1 MLSHHALPLSIANTP
16 VPHAFLGRLPA
27 HVHCFQDCKHKECIV
42 FKTASPISDHW
53 VMYVLQGEAFDFGTP
68 VVIDGAVEVWMSAVE
83 KEMRTTLHRSGM
95 LMIVNASCMQH
106 RVILSAMHLWLSS

>member
-1 MLSHHALPLSIANTP
+1 
-16 VPHAFLGRLPA
+16 
-27 HVHCFQDCKHKECIV
+27 
-42 FKTASPISDHW
+42 
-53 VMYVLQGEAFDFGTP
+53 MYVLQGEAFDFGTP

-106 RVILSAMHLWLSS
+106 WVILFAMHLWLSS